1 MRRGANRHTF
11 YKLCKNKPSL
21 IQRYLDQT
29 HSNDCLEKTGKNC
42 LKEKN
47 NLRKECVFCGK
58 MVLHIEKTHLVS
70 VHKNEAEIKH
80 IITLDDNKKTI
91 ELKRLGNKGDH
102 LHNMKVSSFILM

>member
-1 MRRGANRHTF
+1 VRSGANCHTF

-21 IQRYLDQT
+21 KQRFLDYT
-29 HSNDCLEKTGKNC
+29 DSNDCLEKTRKNC
-42 LKEKN
+42 LKGKN
-47 NLRKECVFCGK
+47 DLRKECVFCNK

-80 IITLDDNKKTI
+80 IMTLDDNKKTI

-102 LHNMKVSSFILM
+102 LHNLKVSIFKF